1 MNTSIPRIRPEQF
14 KEWNERMVKKYDPDS
29 FHHHPCRFV
38 RFIERKRVKAIF
50 ELININKDD
59 RIIEIGCGAGNV
71 IENVTTGK
79 LFGMDISTFILSKAK
94 RRLNEKA
101 HLFQADAQYLPC
113 KDKVFMQVICS
124 EVLEHLLNPS
134 SALDEI
140 ARILGKQGVAI
151 ISIPNESMIN
161 RTKSFLM
168 RIGIFKWLLQKNGD
182 YQEMPERMEDEWHL
196 HAFGLQEWVNLFEK
210 FFSVTRVKKIPFSFL
225 PLRYVVRL
233 EKIQ

>member
-1 MNTSIPRIRPEQF
+1 
-14 KEWNERMVKKYDPDS
+14 
-29 FHHHPCRFV
+29 
-38 RFIERKRVKAIF
+38 
-50 ELININKDD
+50 
-59 RIIEIGCGAGNV
+59 
-71 IENVTTGK
+71 
-79 LFGMDISTFILSKAK
+79 
-94 RRLNEKA
+94 LNEKA

-113 KDKVFMQVICS
+113 KDQVFMQVICS

-161 RTKSFLM
+161 RIKSFLM